1 MVKARLRL
9 GLGTVRARPL
19 RDGDFRV
26 GSGVWGGVECRTAA
40 AAVVACSII
49 GEWRARAS
57 AGRITI
63 DQQRIK
69 TCAAPTDRCL
79 RENNAQRKPL
89 CQPLDGAATTRRI
102 QLHDKYMASRKNQAI
117 GGVSA
122 YRSLSVFKT

>member
-1 MVKARLRL
+1 VIFGWDQVFGEGWNVARQQQPSSHAALS
-9 GLGTVRARPL
+9 A
-19 RDGDFRV
+19 
-26 GSGVWGGVECRTAA
+26 SG
-40 AAVVACSII
+40 
-49 GEWRARAS
+49 ARAS

-89 CQPLDGAATTRRI
+89 CQPLDCAATTRRI

>member
-1 MVKARLRL
+1 VIF
-9 GLGTVRARPL
+9 GWDQVFGEGWNVVRQQPSSHAAL
-19 RDGDFRV
+19 SA
-26 GSGVWGGVECRTAA
+26 SG
-40 AAVVACSII
+40 
-49 GEWRARAS
+49 ARAS

-69 TCAAPTDRCL
+69 TCAAPTGRCL

-89 CQPLDGAATTRRI
+89 CQPLDGAGTTRRI

-122 YRSLSVFKT
+122 YRSLSVFRT